1 MSRTLLSCCH
11 CGQRLSGTEVWRD
24 EHTYSWAISEAVLL
38 KIQIPCR
45 LYKEVVLG
53 SSLLQF
59 LH

>member
-24 EHTYSWAISEAVLL
+24 VTSEAVLL